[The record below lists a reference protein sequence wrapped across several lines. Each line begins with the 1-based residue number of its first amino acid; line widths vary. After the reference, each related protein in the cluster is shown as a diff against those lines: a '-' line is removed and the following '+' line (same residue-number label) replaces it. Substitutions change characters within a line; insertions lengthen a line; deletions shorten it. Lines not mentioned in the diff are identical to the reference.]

1 MVRICCAKKICKA
14 VLFSH
19 WQKCF
24 DIAVYYDVCV
34 WKIPQ
39 CGKFVLCYFAVRCG
53 ILSCGKKMKYY
64 CSSPFIS
71 TRQTAWNKISPCA
84 FGPIE
89 VEVDAGTPQLERWH
103 NPQLQAL
110 RQKFLSGEKPIEC
123 KRCWDEEDAGVKS
136 LRHRTNEQYGVE
148 HTNWQTGP
156 KELVIKTSNV
166 CNLACRSCG
175 GWDTSYYWPEGKFY
189 EQQYNAIGNDFIQLR
204 DKMYHNC
211 DLWTLDDLVNVEK
224 ISFFGGEP
232 LLDKK
237 HATLLKKIIQAD
249 RASKTTL
256 FYSTNAQQIGK
267 HYEELWS
274 HFKRVEIFFSVDGIQ
289 EQFEY
294 LRWPG
299 NWNKTVSVID
309 WFLDLPN
316 RYPKVDW
323 YFQGSQCVSL
333 LNIAD
338 YNLTSNWLRKK
349 LGAVHFN
356 IVDHPSHYRMTN
368 IPDEHKEELSEM
380 IYDEDIKNYLNI
392 ETSNKEDLIKM
403 IVWTKRQDLYRK
415 QNYKTT
421 FPNTFKFIEP
431 LWHKVDDLND

>member
-1 MVRICCAKKICKA
+1 
-14 VLFSH
+14 
-19 WQKCF
+19 
-24 DIAVYYDVCV
+24 
-34 WKIPQ
+34 
-39 CGKFVLCYFAVRCG
+39 
-53 ILSCGKKMKYY
+53 
-64 CSSPFIS
+64 
-71 TRQTAWNKISPCA
+71 
-84 FGPIE
+84 
-89 VEVDAGTPQLERWH
+89 
-103 NPQLQAL
+103 
-110 RQKFLSGEKPIEC
+110 
-123 KRCWDEEDAGVKS
+123 
-136 LRHRTNEQYGVE
+136 
-148 HTNWQTGP
+148 
-156 KELVIKTSNV
+156 
-166 CNLACRSCG
+166 
-175 GWDTSYYWPEGKFY
+175 
-189 EQQYNAIGNDFIQLR
+189 
-204 DKMYHNC
+204 
-211 DLWTLDDLVNVEK
+211 
-224 ISFFGGEP
+224 
-232 LLDKK
+232 
-237 HATLLKKIIQAD
+237 
-249 RASKTTL
+249 
-256 FYSTNAQQIGK
+256 
-267 HYEELWS
+267 
-274 HFKRVEIFFSVDGIQ
+274 VEIFFSVDGIQ

-338 YNLTSNWLRKK
+338 YNLTANWLRKK